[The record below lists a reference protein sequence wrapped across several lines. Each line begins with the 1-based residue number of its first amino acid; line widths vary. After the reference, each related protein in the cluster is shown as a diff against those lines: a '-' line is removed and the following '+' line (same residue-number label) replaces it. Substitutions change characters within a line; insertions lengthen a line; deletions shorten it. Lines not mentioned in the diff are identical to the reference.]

1 MVDRSLGLARHLVF
15 ICFECGTR
23 LSHRVYDPQIAYST
37 LVGDDRGKVTRVGR
51 PEPVDAAAFA
61 VAQRV
66 GIEQAVWLPVAEILD
81 PVGGDLR
88 FDHGRVLLVLLELL
102 VILARHAVEIHILG
116 IDDRLAVGRYGCPA
130 QLFGLL
136 LLVLEVCKF
145 TLFVVVREV
154 EYLLA
159 LGLLGFLAR
168 KRILARELLGFCIL
182 RRDNFECEGA
192 SVLIHVEVAYGQ
204 LLGNEGFLYDLG
216 ELSRQLGVVEER
228 LALPLVRIDYIPACA
243 LARLV

>member
-1 MVDRSLGLARHLVF
+1 MQVAARTRHEETLVVAEPYARLVVHVALFLLARFRGYRQGLVLEAARGDLAARVVVHVEEIEMVDRSLGLARHLVF

-23 LSHRVYDPQIAYST
+23 LSHRVYDPQIAYGT

-66 GIEQAVWLPVAEILD
+66 GIEQAVWLPVAEVLD

-168 KRILARELLGFCIL
+168 KRILA
-182 RRDNFECEGA
+182 
-192 SVLIHVEVAYGQ
+192 
-204 LLGNEGFLYDLG
+204 
-216 ELSRQLGVVEER
+216 
-228 LALPLVRIDYIPACA
+228 
-243 LARLV
+243 